1 MHQWESVSNTQVEK
15 QASESRDIEERP
27 QASAFTV
34 AAVMA
39 VAFIVHRERSFQQNE
54 RWFEDTMPH
63 LGEEHFK
70 QAFCV
75 SLKTMIP
82 DRLCELIEG
91 GFLESPAAT
100 KKDHFVKPVILCD
113 QVFPVT

>member
-1 MHQWESVSNTQVEK
+1 MSNTQVEK

-39 VAFIVHRERSFQQNE
+39 VAFIVHRERWSFQQNE

-91 GFLESPAAT
+91 GFLESPVAI
-100 KKDHFVKPVILCD
+100 KKDYFVKPVILCD